1 MTLITT
7 PTGGDPAAQAVLE
20 EAEEHYRRTIRA
32 LHDIIQ
38 EVEAGQSARARDLRS
53 ALSDLGKAAQT
64 AFDERVRVEKRLR
77 SETGIVNDYAL
88 DLDGARAEIGRRL
101 DRLRNAR
108 GAGEVP
114 GGAE

>member
-1 MTLITT
+1 MALITT
-7 PTGGDPAAQAVLE
+7 PLGGDSAAQAVLA

-32 LHDIIQ
+32 LHDIME
-38 EVEAGQSARARDLRS
+38 EVQSGHVERAKELRT

-77 SETGIVNDYAL
+77 SESGIVNDYAL

-101 DRLRNAR
+101 DRLRTAR
-108 GAGEVP
+108 GAGEIS